1 MINTHYFLT
10 GTSTDIGKTY
20 ISHYLL
26 KELRQMGRPFF
37 PLKPAMSGFAED
49 QWVMSDAGQLMHAV
63 GLEMT
68 KGNLDIVSPWRYSA
82 PLAPD
87 LAARVEG
94 QQLLYPPL
102 LEYCRKI
109 ISHQSTWLEGAGGIM
124 SPIAEGHTCLD
135 LAADLGLPILLVT
148 GTYLG
153 AISHCLTALSA
164 IQSRN
169 CEIAAVVVNQSDSG
183 DMEAFFAH
191 LSEFI
196 KDIPLFSIH
205 RPGKAEEFQ
214 KLAVALTF

>member
-1 MINTHYFLT
+1 M
-10 GTSTDIGKTY
+10 GK
-20 ISHYLL
+20 
-26 KELRQMGRPFF
+26 PFF
-37 PLKPAMSGFAED
+37 PLKPAMSGFVED
-49 QWVMSDAGQLMHAV
+49 QWQRSDAGQLMQAV

-68 KGNLDIVSPWRYSA
+68 KENLAMVSPWRYGA

-94 QQLLYPPL
+94 QRLNYSKL

-109 ISHQSTWLEGAGGIM
+109 ISYQPTWLEGAGGIM
-124 SPIAEGHTCLD
+124 SPIAEDHTCLD

-169 CEIAAVVVNQSDSG
+169 CEIAAIIVNQSESG
-183 DMEAFFAH
+183 DIDSFFAH

-196 KDIPLFSIH
+196 KDIPLFPIH
-205 RPGKAEEFQ
+205 RPGKFEEFQ